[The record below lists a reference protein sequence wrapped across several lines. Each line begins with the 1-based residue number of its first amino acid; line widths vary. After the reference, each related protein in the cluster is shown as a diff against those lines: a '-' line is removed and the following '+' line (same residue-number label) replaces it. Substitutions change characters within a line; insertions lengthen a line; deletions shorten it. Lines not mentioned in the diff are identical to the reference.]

1 MTAGSASSWWSI
13 RATELRS
20 NCWCVTA
27 YGPKSGSSA
36 TAWTQGNTPS
46 LGPGAHS
53 RLSTISRMSASTS
66 VVRRVQPNTRRS
78 PEKPSDI
85 QSSVRAHT
93 LPSARGLERHRRCRR
108 LGAHR
113 FAACDLQQAVVTD
126 FRAVPVLRSLCEKGR
141 KSR

>member
-13 RATELRS
+13 RASELRS
-20 NCWCVTA
+20 NRRCVTA
-27 YGPKSGSSA
+27 YGPKSGSA
-36 TAWTQGNTPS
+36 TAWTQGNKPS
-46 LGPGAHS
+46 LDPGAHS

-66 VVRRVQPNTRRS
+66 VVRRVRPNTRRS

-113 FAACDLQQAVVTD
+113 FAAWDLQQAVVTD
-126 FRAVPVLRSLCEKGR
+126 FRAVPVLRFLCEKGR